1 MDWLKD
7 ESLRMQDLTTGFLT
21 AADAIARTAGRSPFL
36 APFPNAEA
44 EKLGEKLSKSLLSLI
59 AKAVATN
66 HPLYSAFSGRILE
79 YVRYQVTHLLQETLP
94 TQSANADVDTSD
106 GALSDLAVYWK
117 RLAVSEAEIPLQG
130 VKTSVSPH
138 CKKDI
143 MSAVDALARLLRHNF
158 AVYDERYR
166 SMQALI
172 RKEDADDAL
181 RLAAEALRSEAERAT
196 MDALAAASTGSAN
209 AAEAVLKAGDVVL
222 SAVEAQRA
230 ASALRKRGE

>member
-1 MDWLKD
+1 
-7 ESLRMQDLTTGFLT
+7 
-21 AADAIARTAGRSPFL
+21 
-36 APFPNAEA
+36 
-44 EKLGEKLSKSLLSLI
+44 
-59 AKAVATN
+59 
-66 HPLYSAFSGRILE
+66 
-79 YVRYQVTHLLQETLP
+79 
-94 TQSANADVDTSD
+94 
-106 GALSDLAVYWK
+106 
-117 RLAVSEAEIPLQG
+117 
-130 VKTSVSPH
+130 
-138 CKKDI
+138 